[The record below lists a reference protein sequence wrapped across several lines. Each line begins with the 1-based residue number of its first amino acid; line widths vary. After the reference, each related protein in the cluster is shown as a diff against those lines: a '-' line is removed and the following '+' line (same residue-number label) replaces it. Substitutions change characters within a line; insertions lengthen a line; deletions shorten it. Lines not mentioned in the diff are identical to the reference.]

1 LFHLQPKA
9 ILRYIECLLAI
20 ITFSLIADGGY
31 KTFGGNIDSFANAMA
46 WGIIVFI
53 FTLIFIVVYLL
64 QRACITQMKVITLLE
79 LAIDGCLVVY
89 GVISGIAFAVK
100 IDDFDSRFVKKQIAS
115 CVFLF
120 FTIIFLIISCI
131 LDIKSASQSQAE
143 QSAAA
148 SV

>member
-1 LFHLQPKA
+1 
-9 ILRYIECLLAI
+9 
-20 ITFSLIADGGY
+20 
-31 KTFGGNIDSFANAMA
+31 MA